1 MGVQVRPSS
10 VQFPPGPDSAEGELV
25 TLGHTTEIPAV
36 ASPASELLQRQSQT
50 RGAVL
55 RTF

>member
-36 ASPASELLQRQSQT
+36 ASPASDLLQRQSQT